1 MARAS
6 SAAASSATG
15 LSGSIWA
22 SERSHTYTR
31 ASSSR
36 ATTDPRSRSVPPQS
50 LLDLPPLPTQA
61 PSLIASA
68 SAPSAAA
75 TASSL
80 APARAL
86 HRLEQ
91 TCLRLRWKS
100 IDLDSSWQ
108 RVDPE
113 VALSQGFD
121 PDVAERNFK
130 LDFYEFYTWIEQAI
144 VLLQRIFGIEIMAG
158 GAGGSGTR
166 GRSTHAY
173 HHNVLTALG
182 DADNALH
189 GVLGTGEVY
198 QALWKAKEL
207 RNRWKDEAG
216 EVTAETPPIRM
227 YHLQWIV
234 GRILA
239 GLGEAYDM
247 AAEVVRR
254 QAPQPAGQMDIA
266 SSMVG
271 GQRQE
276 ELEGWDWMV
285 EEPMDWEA

>member
-1 MARAS
+1 MART
-6 SAAASSATG
+6 AASSSPNG

-22 SERSHTYTR
+22 SGLPTHTYTS
-31 ASSSR
+31 ASRRSP
-36 ATTDPRSRSVPPQS
+36 DPRSRSVPPSSQQQPHQQQYQQPS
-50 LLDLPPLPTQA
+50 ASSLPPRPPSVA
-61 PSLIASA
+61 P
-68 SAPSAAA
+68 APAPAA
-75 TASSL
+75 TASSASSL

-100 IDLDSSWQ
+100 IDLDSSWR

-113 VALSQGFD
+113 VAASQGFD

-144 VLLQRIFGIEIMAG
+144 VLLQRIFGVEILAGRGRNGGGG
-158 GAGGSGTR
+158 GAN
-166 GRSTHAY
+166 HAY

-189 GVLGTGEVY
+189 GVLGRGEVY

-207 RNRWKDEAG
+207 RNRWKDEADAA
-216 EVTAETPPIRM
+216 AETPPIRM

-239 GLGEAYDM
+239 GLEEAYAM
-247 AAEVVRR
+247 ARVVV
-254 QAPQPAGQMDIA
+254 QQHEAQGQGMQVVGTEAPQ
-266 SSMVG
+266 
-271 GQRQE
+271 E
-276 ELEGWDWMV
+276 ESWDWMV
-285 EEPMDWEA
+285 EESMDWEA